1 MNTNIQEFKPLIK
14 PNQLRDILPITPDIQ
29 NFVIQSRQ
37 QIQDIIHKKSKKK
50 IFVVG
55 PCSIHDTQQ
64 ALEYAKK
71 LMVLSNICPN
81 GSSKI
86 VLIFLRLLY
95 ISYSYVCLFIP
106 LVF

>member
-29 NFVIQSRQ
+29 NFVSQTRQ

-55 PCSIHDTQQ
+55 PCSIHNTQQ

-71 LMVLSNICPN
+71 L
-81 GSSKI
+81 KI
-86 VLIFLRLLY
+86 IADKVNDKILIVMRVYFEKPRTTIGWKGL
-95 ISYSYVCLFIP
+95 IMIHI
-106 LVF
+106 